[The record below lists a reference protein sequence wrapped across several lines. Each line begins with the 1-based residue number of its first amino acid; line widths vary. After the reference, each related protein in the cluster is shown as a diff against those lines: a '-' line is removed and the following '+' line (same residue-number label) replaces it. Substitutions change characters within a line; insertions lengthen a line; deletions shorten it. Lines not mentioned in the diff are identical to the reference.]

1 MDLHANPLDPRSH
14 PTSPSFTYLRV
25 LLSASTSSVAG
36 LLMLGENPAFAY
48 PLPTID
54 ESTQLSAIDH
64 TSNQNDAASIEI
76 PESVADSESDRDL
89 YEFDLS
95 HQAHHFISYEAEIAQ
110 EESSENEI
118 HFVRSALVSELQ
130 QSALES
136 AESRDVEISTVDFT
150 DASLQTYFQTEDAQV
165 DWVAWFD
172 HVQAIDGESPE
183 KENPTSIAQSLNEFD
198 TYETRAES
206 LLSEPLTAQ
215 TIDQEEEDIL
225 LESEEQPIASFEP
238 LTLNLQGVYL
248 LEGGDSSARARLSG
262 SYAFTPNVLLGTTID
277 LTTGDGFAASSESGF
292 DLNELFVTVSPSTVP
307 SLRFTLGM
315 IDLTSYFDRN
325 SFAKDAATHFF
336 NPVFQTNPALAS
348 AGLGSRPGVMVNWD
362 VTDHLILRGA
372 AFSSDRDLGEFAFD
386 AAAAEVGVRL
396 GNAIIRGTYVNS
408 RDAGRESG
416 FQEIFQF
423 DRGNDTFG
431 ILPNDREVAYGVNA
445 EYFIPEINLG
455 LFARYGWY
463 ENQTLGRNGNTY
475 SFGVNVL
482 DLFFADDRLGIAYGR
497 DLSNNSLRRRRGDE
511 IPDVFEAFYDVRL
524 TRNLRAGVSLQGRDA
539 WSETVLG
546 LRVRAD
552 LDLAGLWR

>member
-1 MDLHANPLDPRSH
+1 MDLANRFDARSH
-14 PTSPSFTYLRV
+14 PTAPFFPHLQV
-25 LLSASTSSVAG
+25 LLSLSTSTLG
-36 LLMLGENPAFAY
+36 LLLLGDSAFAY
-48 PLPTID
+48 SISSID
-54 ESTQLSAIDH
+54 DSVSVNAIDLSSTEYATSNLEAIESAIH
-64 TSNQNDAASIEI
+64 LERS
-76 PESVADSESDRDL
+76 SDE

-95 HQAHHFISYEAEIAQ
+95 STLEDHQDSLDGIGDAQTEASFQ
-110 EESSENEI
+110 ETNLFLELEQTVLEQNNVNQIEWQTFHSSPI
-118 HFVRSALVSELQ
+118 
-130 QSALES
+130 
-136 AESRDVEISTVDFT
+136 DFT
-150 DASLQTYFQTEDAQV
+150 DSSLQTYFQSEDAQA

-172 HVQAIDGESPE
+172 HVQAVSDELP
-183 KENPTSIAQSLNEFD
+183 KEENSTQIAQQLDEFD
-198 TYETRAES
+198 TYEKNAES
-206 LLSEPLTAQ
+206 LLPEPLIAQ
-215 TIDQEEEDIL
+215 VSNPEEQNL
-225 LESEEQPIASFEP
+225 FPESEQPIASFEP
-238 LTLNLQGVYL
+238 LILNLQGVYL
-248 LEGGDSSARARLSG
+248 LEGGESSARARLSG

-292 DLNELFVTVSPSTVP
+292 DLNELFVTLSPSTVP

-408 RDAGRESG
+408 RDAGRDSG

-423 DRGNDTFG
+423 DRGNNTFG

-482 DLFFADDRLGIAYGR
+482 DLFFADDRLGIGYGR

-524 TRNLRAGVSLQGRDA
+524 TPNLRAGVSLQGRDA